1 MCVCI
6 GSFGVRRTCLVDSC
20 QLGILAFRLR
30 VSVCER
36 CLCTSVFVCACG
48 HVQAGAWARKSP
60 HPDTNKKE
68 WVLKTDA
75 GHDESLMV
83 REQSER
89 IMVVSGSASQKLPG

>member
-1 MCVCI
+1 MSPCV
-6 GSFGVRRTCLVDSC
+6 
-20 QLGILAFRLR
+20 
-30 VSVCER
+30 R
-36 CLCTSVFVCACG
+36 CLCTSMFVCACG
-48 HVQAGAWARKSP
+48 HVQAIAWARDSL